1 MDPITHLT
9 SGILTAQAVRPSAH
23 NRRFFLFC
31 IIGSLI
37 PDIDNLAGLLNPEFY
52 LIHHRGITHSLLGGL
67 AISFL
72 LALGYVALC
81 RSSSFKRNLAVASF
95 LIFCHIF
102 LDIITSYGTQIFYPF
117 SRIRYEL
124 ASVFIVDP
132 VYTLSLIGVLA
143 ASFAFK
149 RSRARIAVLG
159 LVWLLIYPAFGYVI
173 RYQIQNRIEKEIREN
188 GPGNRQVHIIPEAFS
203 PVQWKVILEDQHY
216 YYLGNARLMGKNDQ
230 TQYERYQKADL
241 ALLKKY
247 GEKVSFFK
255 TYAWFALYP
264 VMKITNKDAHT
275 MVTFGDLR
283 FISTLSFLKNRT
295 EKNGLPFSLSALL
308 DDDRNLIG
316 FTYRKPG
323 GAQIIHH
330 LE

>member
-9 SGILTAQAVRPSAH
+9 SGVLTAQAVRPSTH
-23 NRRFFLFC
+23 NRWFFLFC

-37 PDIDNLAGLLNPEFY
+37 PDIDNLAGLIGPEFY

-67 AISFL
+67 AMSFL
-72 LALGYVALC
+72 LAFGYVALN
-81 RSSSFKRNLAVASF
+81 RSSSFKRSLAVASF
-95 LIFCHIF
+95 LIALHIF

-117 SRIRYEL
+117 SRFRYEL

-143 ASFAFK
+143 SSFAFK
-149 RSRARIAVLG
+149 RNRARIAVLG
-159 LVWLLIYPAFGYVI
+159 LVWLVIYPAIGYAF
-173 RYQIQNRIEKEIREN
+173 RYQIQNRIEREIREN
-188 GPGNRQVHIIPEAFS
+188 GLDYQQVHVIPEALS
-203 PVQWKVILEDQHY
+203 PIQWKVILEDRHY
-216 YYLGNARLMGKNDQ
+216 YYLGNTRLMGKNDQ
-230 TQYERYQKADL
+230 IQYERYQKADL
-241 ALLKKY
+241 ALLKTF

-264 VMKITNKDAHT
+264 VMKITNQDAHT

-295 EKNGLPFSLSALL
+295 QKNGLPFSLSALL
-308 DDDRNLIG
+308 DDDRNLVG

-323 GAQIIHH
+323 GAQIIQH